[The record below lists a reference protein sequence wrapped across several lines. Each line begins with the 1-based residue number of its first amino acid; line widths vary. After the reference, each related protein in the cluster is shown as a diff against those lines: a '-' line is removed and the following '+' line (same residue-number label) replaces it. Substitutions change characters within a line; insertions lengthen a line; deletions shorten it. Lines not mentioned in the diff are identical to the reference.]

1 MKTLKHIFLL
11 LFLISVI
18 TCCDKDNDK
27 VITESKDIIL
37 SDNHNKDII
46 LSDNHNNVFLKRKG
60 HWGGTDNRIY
70 QSTFSSDISESY
82 SFKGSSL
89 HLNFIKELKE
99 LNLYIKNINTQVIY
113 EDTFSCEKDSSYSI
127 PVTFFQGEEYVIEVT
142 NGQEAYYLI
151 FIIQ

>member
-27 VITESKDIIL
+27 VITESKDII
-37 SDNHNKDII
+37 I
-46 LSDNHNNVFLKRKG
+46 SDNHNNVFLKRKG